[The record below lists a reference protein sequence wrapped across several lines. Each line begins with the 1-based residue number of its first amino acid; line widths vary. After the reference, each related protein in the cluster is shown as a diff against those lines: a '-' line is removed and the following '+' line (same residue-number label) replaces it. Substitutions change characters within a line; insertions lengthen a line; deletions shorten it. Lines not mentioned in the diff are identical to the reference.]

1 MNGFLGKD
9 GFAWFFGV
17 VEDRKDPLRLGR
29 VRVRVLG
36 YHDEDKNIIPTKDLP
51 WATPVQSITSAGLG
65 GIGSTPIGL
74 VEGSWVLGFFT
85 DPGSYQIPMVLGSIS
100 GLNAKSLDILSLI
113 GINLGVTEN
122 SGTGFKDLRSYEERG
137 NAPNNSFKK
146 REYPNGKGKD
156 GDQHGA
162 QLETATNN
170 STYPRSNYG
179 ADATSN
185 PDGTPDTNILGI
197 NDKSRLDT
205 TSVGVKTTT
214 REDGGTKDM
223 GVPVADIIFDKFETG
238 IINKSGVNKG
248 TNKGLA
254 KGYNGVDS
262 SSKPSTKQNYKQ
274 FKDGPTNANGTPV
287 YSSGRGSIGGIA
299 SFASAFSISG
309 GSNCYNTNMSNVSS
323 AVNSIKEN
331 IRDLTSKNV
340 TPSNNTQLQQDIIN
354 QGDVGDYVPSSN
366 GTSVSP
372 SEIFVTTNPFNDI
385 NNRIESDKYES
396 YTQQMAKEVQLAN
409 ETSQREEDLAE
420 INSKENTKLIEIDAN
435 GNVVLRDINGNT
447 ILGRGIVD
455 ANGNT
460 IITDSNGNIVNIDPN
475 GNAINIVPPNI
486 TGKNIENND
495 CGDCDCK
502 DCK

>member
-51 WATPVQSITSAGLG
+51 WATPIQSVTSAGLG
-65 GIGSTPIGL
+65 GLGATPVGL

-100 GLNAKSLDILSLI
+100 GLNAKSLDILSLL
-113 GINLGVTEN
+113 GINLGITEN
-122 SGTGFKDLRSYEERG
+122 FGTGFKDLRSFEERG
-137 NAPNNSFKK
+137 NSPNNAFKK

-162 QLETATNN
+162 QLETATD
-170 STYPRSNYG
+170 SSPYPRSNYG
-179 ADATSN
+179 PDATPN

-238 IINKSGVNKG
+238 IINESGVNKG

-254 KGYNGVDS
+254 TGYNGVDS

-287 YSSGRGSIGGIA
+287 YSSGRGSIGLNQFFAAVSVSGNSGCYDTNMNNVSA
-299 SFASAFSISG
+299 GASA
-309 GSNCYNTNMSNVSS
+309 
-323 AVNSIKEN
+323 IKEN
-331 IRDLTSKNV
+331 IKTLTDKYV
-340 TPSNNTQLQQDIIN
+340 TPVNNTQLQEDINN
-354 QGDVGDYVPSSN
+354 QGDIGVYVVSSN
-366 GTSVSP
+366 GVPVSP
-372 SEIFVTTNPFNDI
+372 NEIFVTTQPFNDI
-385 NNRIESDKYES
+385 NNRVEPGKYES
-396 YTQQMAKEVQLAN
+396 YTQQMAKEIERANLAAQKAAELAAIN
-409 ETSQREEDLAE
+409 NRE
-420 INSKENTKLIEIDAN
+420 NSILITVDENGNNILTDAN
-435 GNVVLRDINGNT
+435 GNIITNQNIIDENGNIIST
-447 ILGRGIVD
+447 D
-455 ANGNT
+455 ANGN
-460 IITDSNGNIVNIDPN
+460 IISNNNNIS
-475 GNAINIVPPNI
+475 PPNT
-486 TGKNIENND
+486 TGKTIENND
-495 CGDCDCK
+495 CGDCGCK